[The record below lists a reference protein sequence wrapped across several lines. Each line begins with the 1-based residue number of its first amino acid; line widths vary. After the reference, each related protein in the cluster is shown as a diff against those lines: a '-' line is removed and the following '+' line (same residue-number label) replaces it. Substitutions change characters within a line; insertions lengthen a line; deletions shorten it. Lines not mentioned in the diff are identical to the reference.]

1 MKQIQSKNNST
12 NNPYDSFTVKQS
24 NFSKMNNNFDNKSQ
38 GKMNDTFMSTFIDD
52 ANSPDIHILSNCHNC
67 KNNDIEYFKQDIQ
80 KYKNVRKYFNYNLNL
95 GCFEKRLK
103 NRSAKIR

>member
-1 MKQIQSKNNST
+1 MT
-12 NNPYDSFTVKQS
+12 
-24 NFSKMNNNFDNKSQ
+24 
-38 GKMNDTFMSTFIDD
+38 TFIASNGMEDS
-52 ANSPDIHILSNCHNC
+52 NSPDILKNSNCHNC